1 MTNLS
6 FKRFIVGLFLT
17 LATLVSQSAY
27 AQNATQCGL
36 SGSAVASGTIQ
47 YDPFSPSGL
56 STVTIP
62 LTLTRFVGTGG
73 KKTQQVFFVLEKPV
87 GSPNYQVLFT
97 NGSTTSNVVYNVGGH
112 PGLPTMNSN
121 DAGQIFYNFL
131 GSAAP
136 DTVTFNVQVTVP
148 PGADLSA
155 GGNITFDIVYKCT
168 GTGGLADVTTSTTLA
183 QAISINVNVL
193 SALQAS
199 YVGSTLDF
207 GEVGDKTTTQ
217 VQATPSTY
225 TRTGNI
231 RVASSGAY
239 SISMTSDNNYRL
251 KYPGGNAAT
260 PGQSLAYSASL
271 VGITRTGVSGAPVA
285 GQVPITKTC
294 TRAGIGGI
302 FLPVEVVLKEG
313 GSTKT
318 PAPVYNDFLNVTVTP
333 LVAAVGASACP

>member
-1 MTNLS
+1 MIKLS
-6 FKRFIVGLFLT
+6 FKRLIAGLST
-17 LATLVSQSAY
+17 ALVTMVSHSAY
-27 AQNATQCGL
+27 AQTATQCGL
-36 SGSAVASGTIQ
+36 RGSAVATGTIQ
-47 YDPFSPSGL
+47 YDPFSSVGL
-56 STVTIP
+56 TTVTIP

-73 KKTQQVFFVLEKPV
+73 KKTQSVYFVLEKPM

-121 DAGQIFYNFL
+121 DAGQIHYNF
-131 GSAAP
+131 GGAASP
-136 DTVTFNVQVTVP
+136 DTATFNVQVSVP
-148 PGADLSA
+148 AGADLSA

-183 QAISINVNVL
+183 QAVSINVNVL

-199 YVGSTLDF
+199 YVGSVLDF
-207 GEVGDKTTTQ
+207 GEVGDKTTVQ
-217 VQATPSTY
+217 VQAAPGTY
-225 TRTGNI
+225 TRSGYI

-251 KYPGGNAAT
+251 KYSGGDAEMPA
-260 PGQSLAYSASL
+260 QSLAYSASL
-271 VGITRTGVSGAPVA
+271 VGITRNGISGGPIAE
-285 GQVPITKTC
+285 QSPITKTC

-302 FLPVEVVLKEG
+302 FLPVSVVLNEG
-313 GSTKT
+313 GSAKT
-318 PAPVYNDFLNVTVTP
+318 PAPVYSDFLNVTVTP

>member
-1 MTNLS
+1 M
-6 FKRFIVGLFLT
+6 
-17 LATLVSQSAY
+17 
-27 AQNATQCGL
+27 
-36 SGSAVASGTIQ
+36 
-47 YDPFSPSGL
+47 
-56 STVTIP
+56 TIP

-121 DAGQIFYNFL
+121 DAGQIYYNFL
-131 GSAAP
+131 GAAAP

-155 GGNITFDIVYKCT
+155 GGNITFDIVYKCL
-168 GTGGLADVTTSTTLA
+168 GTGGLADVTTSTTLP
-183 QAISINVNVL
+183 QAITINVNVL

-199 YVGSTLDF
+199 YAGSVLDF
-207 GEVGDKTTTQ
+207 GEVGDKTTTE
-217 VQATPSTY
+217 VQATPVAY
-225 TRTGNI
+225 TRSGNI

-239 SISMTSDNNYRL
+239 SISMISDNNYRL
-251 KYPGGNAAT
+251 KFPLGDAAT
-260 PGQSLAYSASL
+260 AGQSLVYSASL
-271 VGITRTGVSGAPVA
+271 VGITRTGVSGGPVA
-285 GQVPITKTC
+285 GQVPITKMC
-294 TRAGIGGI
+294 TRAGVGGI
-302 FLPVEVVLKEG
+302 LLPLEVVLKEG